1 MGCILRPVIV
11 LKGRDPEAVL
21 SALDRAASLIL
32 SLCPDASVARGQL
45 DVYPEPI
52 PVNEVSLRQKRL
64 LQVSGLPAEC
74 ADEAEVTR
82 CLSSIGLEVSG
93 REGEA
98 IRYRIPTYRPD
109 LSREADLIEESCV

>member
-1 MGCILRPVIV
+1 MAKRHGMHTEASHRFERGC
-11 LKGRDPEAVL
+11 DPEAVL

-64 LQVSGLPAEC
+64 LQVSGFQQNVRMKPK
-74 ADEAEVTR
+74 
-82 CLSSIGLEVSG
+82 
-93 REGEA
+93 
-98 IRYRIPTYRPD
+98 
-109 LSREADLIEESCV
+109 